1 MRDWEALEPDYRLPI
16 GNFEP
21 SSISKKR
28 GVVIHHNAGV
38 GMTHEQVKS
47 AFLSNGTSAQY
58 NVDGAGSVCQY
69 VNDRDRAWH
78 CSGKKTGTDCNTLYI
93 GIEHADKSSDPW
105 LIADAALEEGAHLVA
120 ALCLKYGWGRPEWRK
135 NVFPHSDFS
144 YTACPG
150 ELAASQRD
158 AYMARAQYWYD
169 AMKDGDDMTPEQS
182 KMLQEC
188 HHQLTRT
195 DDPTGRGACQD
206 FYVHEKFLAG
216 LAQDVNKKVEDIQGK
231 VDEINATL
239 AKLEKKLG

>member
-1 MRDWEALEPDYRLPI
+1 MKDWAALEPDYWLPI

-38 GMTHEQVKS
+38 GMTHEQVRS

-69 VNDRDRAWH
+69 VNDKDRAWH
-78 CSGKKTGTDCNTLYI
+78 CSGKKVGKDCNTLYI

-120 ALCLKYGWGRPEWRK
+120 ALCLKYGWGRPEWRV

-158 AYMARAQYWYD
+158 KYMARAQHWYD
-169 AMKDGDDMTPEQS
+169 SMKDGDDDMTPEQS

-188 HHQLTRT
+188 HHQLTRS

-206 FYVHEKFLAG
+206 FYVHLKFMAG
-216 LAQDVNKKVEDIQGK
+216 AIQ
-231 VDEINATL
+231 EINTKL
-239 AKLEKKLG
+239 AELEKKLG

>member
-1 MRDWEALEPDYRLPI
+1 MKDWAALEPDYWLPI
-16 GNFEP
+16 GNYEP

-38 GMTHEQVKS
+38 GMTHEQVRS

-58 NVDGAGSVCQY
+58 NVDGAGTVCQY
-69 VNDRDRAWH
+69 VNDKDRAWH
-78 CSGKKTGTDCNTLYI
+78 CSGKKVGKDCNTMYI

-105 LIADAALEEGAHLVA
+105 LIADGALEEGAHLVA
-120 ALCLKYGWGRPEWRK
+120 ALCIKYGWGRPEWRR

-150 ELAASQRD
+150 ELAGSQQ
-158 AYMARAQYWYD
+158 AQYMARAQHWYD
-169 AMKDGDDMTPEQS
+169 TMKDGDDDMTPEQS

-188 HHQLTRT
+188 HHQLTRS

-206 FYVHEKFLAG
+206 FYVHLKFMAG
-216 LAQDVNKKVEDIQGK
+216 AIQEINKK
-231 VDEINATL
+231 L
-239 AKLEKKLG
+239 AELEKKLG